1 MAQSAGKK
9 AGNIVIWVLMGLL
22 ILGLGGFGVTNFG
35 SSINAIGKVGEEP
48 IPVNEYYRELV
59 SEISAEEREQGRQIS
74 IADAEQLGVLSRVR
88 TRLTNRAALDNEAAR
103 IGLSVGDERVRE
115 QVLAAPAFQGID
127 GKFDRAAYQGVLRN
141 RGMSVE
147 EFENGVRK
155 DTARTILQG
164 AVVGGVPAPT
174 TQIDALL
181 GYFGE
186 RRSFRWATFSADQ
199 LAEPLPEPS
208 DAQLTAYYQENTA
221 DFTLPQMKRI
231 TYAWVLPEMLVD
243 TVEIDED
250 SARKLYESKAS
261 EFRQP
266 ERRLVERLIF
276 PSDEA
281 AAEAK
286 AQLDDGSATF
296 QSLVEARGLTL
307 EDVDLGEVTRAALPG
322 EAGEGVFGLSEP
334 GVAGPFPTDLG
345 PALFR
350 MNGILAA
357 VDVPFEEARA
367 DLVEEL
373 AQERARRVISD
384 MEIEIEDRLAEGATL
399 EELAEETELEL
410 RRIDWW
416 EASGEDIANYNAF
429 RDAALTLTD
438 DDFPTVIRLEDG
450 GIFAMRLDEILD
462 PRVQEIDAVRPK
474 VLAGWEAQETEKR
487 LRVQAAE
494 LQAQIEAGAPL
505 SSSAAP
511 VDEAE
516 GQTRDAFIEGTPP
529 ALVTT
534 AFELEEGGS
543 AILEGF
549 GKVYLLQLTGVQPVD
564 MENERIALLSQ
575 LLTQQAAQSLS
586 VDLYSAFASAVAASA
601 GVEIDNGALAQVHSQ
616 IATQS
621 P

>member
-9 AGNIVIWVLMGLL
+9 VGNIVIWVLMALL

-35 SSINAIGKVGEEP
+35 SSIQSVGEVGDEP
-48 IPVNEYYRELV
+48 ITVNDYYRELL
-59 SEISAEEREQGRQIS
+59 SEIAAAERDQGRQIS
-74 IADAEQLGVLSRVR
+74 ISDAEQLGILARVR

-103 IGLSVGDERVRE
+103 MGLSVGDERVRE

-141 RGMSVE
+141 RGLSVD
-147 EFENGVRK
+147 EFETGIRK

-164 AVVGGVPAPT
+164 AVIGGVPAPQV
-174 TQIDALL
+174 QIDTLL
-181 GYFGE
+181 AYFGE
-186 RRSFRWATFSADQ
+186 RRSFRWATFGPEQ

-208 DAQLTAYYQENTA
+208 EEELKTYYQANTP

-231 TYAWVLPEMLVD
+231 TYAWVAPEMLVD
-243 TVEIDED
+243 SVEIDED

-261 EFRQP
+261 DYQQP
-266 ERRLVERLIF
+266 ERRLIERLIF

-286 AQLDDGSATF
+286 AALEDGSATF
-296 QSLVEARGLTL
+296 QSLVEGRGLTL
-307 EDVDLGEVTRAALPG
+307 EDVDLGELTRAELPE
-322 EAGEGVFGLSEP
+322 EAGEALFALEEP
-334 GVAGPFPTDLG
+334 GVAGPFTTDLG

-367 DLVEEL
+367 DLTLEL

-384 MEIEIEDRLAEGATL
+384 MEVEVEDRLAEGATL
-399 EELAEETELEL
+399 EELADETDLVVAT
-410 RRIDWW
+410 IDWW
-416 EASGEDIANYNAF
+416 DASGEAIASYDAF
-429 RDAALTLTD
+429 RDAALTLTK

-450 GIFAMRLDEILD
+450 GIFAMRLDETLE
-462 PRVQEIDAVRPK
+462 PRLQELEAVRGK

-494 LQAQIEAGAPL
+494 LQAQVEAGAPL
-505 SSSAAP
+505 TSSDAP

-516 GQTRDAFIEGTPP
+516 ALTRDGFIDGTPP

-534 AFELEEGGS
+534 AFELDEGGLG
-543 AILEGF
+543 IIEGF
-549 GKVYLLQLTGVQPVD
+549 GNVYLLQLNKIAAPD
-564 MENERIALLSQ
+564 PENERIALLSQ
-575 LLTQQAAQSLS
+575 LLGQQATQSIS
-586 VDLYSAFASAVAASA
+586 VDLYSLFAEALARDA
-601 GVEIDNGALAQVHSQ
+601 GVEIDNSALAQVHAQ
-616 IATQS
+616 IATQ
-621 P
+621 